1 MNYLLVCKLQ
11 AVILAALTVAF
22 GGSAVLAATYDNP
35 MLHQNALLGFIV
47 SALFTGSCA
56 VVLYIFGRQSSNL
69 MFRREALTVVGTGWI
84 SASVFGALPYY
95 LILPD
100 ISLTSAIFES
110 ASGFTTTGAS
120 VLSNLEDLPSSLLF
134 WRSIS
139 QWIGGLGV
147 VVFFVAVLS
156 FLGAGAKVLFSRES
170 SAQAAELDTAR
181 VQSGVLRLMF
191 LYFGLTVA
199 CCSALIL
206 VGGLDWFE
214 AINHTFT
221 TLSTGGF
228 STRSGSVADFQSP
241 TIEWIIIIFM
251 AIGGTS
257 FIPMLR
263 FLRGDWSAIG
273 RSSEIK
279 AYYTVIL
286 IATGIIAFLLWL
298 DHDFTDNPHEVVRA
312 SAFQVL
318 SILTT
323 TGFAT
328 ADFDLWLPAT
338 HIIFL
343 VLMLIGGCSGSTAG
357 GAKVIR
363 VLIGTKIS
371 MQQIEKAYRAHVVR
385 PLRINREIVSHD
397 SQETVLVFFVMLG
410 LIAVLGLIG
419 VALFEPQLSVA
430 GAVSAVAACL
440 FNIGPG
446 LAEVGPTHNF
456 AFLGQSTQIIL
467 SLLMILGRVELF
479 AVLVLFVP
487 AFWKRY

>member
-22 GGSAVLAATYDNP
+22 GGSAVLAATYDDP
-35 MLHQNALLGFIV
+35 TIHHEALFGFLI
-47 SALFTGSCA
+47 SALITGSFA
-56 VVLYIFGRQSSNL
+56 LGLFIIGRQSSNL

-100 ISLTSAIFES
+100 ISFSSCVFEA

-120 VLSNLEDLPSSLLF
+120 VLSHLEDLPPSLLF
-134 WRSIS
+134 WRSTS

-181 VQSGVLRLMF
+181 VQRGVMRLMM
-191 LYFGLTVA
+191 LYFGLSGA
-199 CCSALIL
+199 CCAALMLI
-206 VGGLDWFE
+206 GGMNWFE
-214 AINHTFT
+214 AVNHTFT
-221 TLSTGGF
+221 TISTGGF
-228 STRSGSVADFQSP
+228 STRSGSVADFHSP
-241 TIEWIIIIFM
+241 TIEWIIIVFM

-263 FLRGDWSAIG
+263 FSRGDWGALG

-279 AYYTVIL
+279 AYYL
-286 IATGIIAFLLWL
+286 IVLGASALICGLLWI
-298 DHDFTDNPHEVVRA
+298 DHSFYGGWHETIRA
-312 SAFQVL
+312 SVFQVL

-328 ADFDLWLPAT
+328 EDFNVWLPAS
-338 HIIFL
+338 HVIFL
-343 VLMLIGGCSGSTAG
+343 ILMLIGGCSGSTAG

-363 VLIGTKIS
+363 VLIAGKIS
-371 MQQIEKAYRAHVVR
+371 MQQIEKAYRARVVR
-385 PLRINREIVSHD
+385 PLRVNGETLSRD
-397 SQETVLVFFVMLG
+397 AQESVLVFFIVLVFVALLG
-410 LIAVLGLIG
+410 LLAIVLM
-419 VALFEPQLSVA
+419 EPSMSLPGS
-430 GAVSAVAACL
+430 VSAVAACL

-446 LAEVGPTHNF
+446 LAEVGPTQNF
-456 AFLGQSTQIIL
+456 AFFGQSSLILL
-467 SLLMILGRVELF
+467 SLLMILGRVEFF
-479 AVLVLFVP
+479 AVLVLFAP
-487 AFWKRY
+487 ALWKRY

>member
-22 GGSAVLAATYDNP
+22 GGSAILAATYDDP
-35 MLHQNALLGFIV
+35 AIHHEALFGFLF
-47 SALFTGSCA
+47 SALVTGSCA
-56 VVLYIFGRQSSNL
+56 FGLFILGRQSSNL

-95 LILPD
+95 LVLPD
-100 ISLTSAIFES
+100 MSFAAAVFES

-120 VLSNLEDLPSSLLF
+120 VLSDLENLPPSLLF
-134 WRSIS
+134 WRSTS

-181 VQSGVLRLMF
+181 VQRGVMRLMM
-191 LYFGLTVA
+191 LYFGVSGA
-199 CCSALIL
+199 CFAALMLI
-206 VGGLDWFE
+206 GGMNWFE

-221 TLSTGGF
+221 TISTGGF
-228 STRSGSVADFQSP
+228 STRSASVADFHSP
-241 TIEWIIIIFM
+241 TIEWIIIVFM

-263 FLRGDWSAIG
+263 FSRGDWGALG

-279 AYYTVIL
+279 GYYLIVIGATAV
-286 IATGIIAFLLWL
+286 IAGLLWI
-298 DHDFTDNPHEVVRA
+298 DHAYHGGWHETVRA

-328 ADFDLWLPAT
+328 EDFDAWLPAS
-338 HIIFL
+338 HVVFL
-343 VLMLIGGCSGSTAG
+343 LLMLIGGCSGSTAG

-363 VLIGTKIS
+363 VLIAGKIS
-371 MQQIEKAYRAHVVR
+371 MQQIEKAYRARVVR
-385 PLRINREIVSHD
+385 PLRINGETLSREA
-397 SQETVLVFFVMLG
+397 QETVLVFFIVMGFVALLG
-410 LIAVLGLIG
+410 LLAI
-419 VALFEPQLSVA
+419 ALFEPQLSLP
-430 GAVSAVAACL
+430 GTVSAVAACL

-446 LAEVGPTHNF
+446 LAEVGPTQNF
-456 AFLGQSTQIIL
+456 AFFGQPSLVLL
-467 SLLMILGRVELF
+467 SLLMILGRVEFF
-479 AVLVLFVP
+479 AVLVLFAP
-487 AFWKRY
+487 ALWKRY